1 MEKQQIKQTV
11 KVPTVQEVMGRNL
24 PEKKF
29 QAGAISVTI
38 WENETEREGKKSAY
52 KTINLVRTYRDKK
65 TNEWKTTN
73 SFRITDLPKAILVMN
88 KAYEYLALKDI
99 ESIEEESF

>member
-1 MEKQQIKQTV
+1 MNTNLKQTV

-24 PEKKF
+24 PEKTF
-29 QAGAISVTI
+29 RAGAISATI
-38 WENETEREGKKSAY
+38 WENETERDGKKSAY
-52 KTINLVRTYRDKK
+52 RTISLVRNYMDKK

-73 SFRITDLPKAILVMN
+73 SFRVTDLPKAILVMS
-88 KAYEYLALKDI
+88 KAYEYLALKDT